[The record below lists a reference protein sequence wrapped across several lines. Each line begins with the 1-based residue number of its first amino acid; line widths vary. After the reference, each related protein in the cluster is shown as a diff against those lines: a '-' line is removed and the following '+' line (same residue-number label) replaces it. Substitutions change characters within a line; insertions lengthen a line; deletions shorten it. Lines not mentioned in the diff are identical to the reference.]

1 MDVDVVA
8 ADDAPSTSRPLASAG
23 QDSQT
28 PPVPLGVVNKLD
40 DAEKREQQA
49 QNDATV
55 NEWRTAPGEAGTLG
69 RFGKVLG
76 DYTTTSIKTTWNGF
90 RDLFK
95 KKKKKKEKKKKKKG
109 QQQQQQQPVLDALRS
124 TVDDVVAVIS
134 ESRTVG
140 GLFATFHAIRM
151 VEEFERRKQ
160 AGRADADAALQPFDK
175 TFFSRCLTLI
185 WRPREAAGGNAGTGA
200 KAAFAPLAES
210 VALFRETLERAG
222 VTLQPPDL
230 EYIRPLIEEAAGDL
244 ATATSMYYK
253 RELLRHLQQN
263 AKLELGAL
271 KLLNLEEVHGIP
283 ARKKQAIEACLRRKA
298 EEYQVDAEGKRGKK
312 KTGET
317 GEKKTDWFVHVGWA
331 FFALLFN
338 CCRFEGCG
346 WYSAGHWRT
355 NGYSVTVT
363 LRRAR
368 GPPRPGDPPPRPP
381 DAPKTSGKRDRG
393 GAPLGAP
400 QGRGIADEFY
410 RRDRPPED
418 AKIHMYVG
426 IDPGRTKMYTAVD
439 EHANVTSCSSKEF
452 HAMSGAK
459 WREGVIANWHAK
471 APDYVKKL
479 HQYPT
484 YKTASTAVLL
494 SRVVKIV
501 PDLREGLAWHRDKKP
516 FRKVRHQ
523 AYVGRERAI
532 TRLAEQFRAPPG
544 MTTIVGVGNWSA
556 QDRGGIMRGAPPRPW
571 IRFLRRMRWVCRVV
585 VVDEHRS
592 SKLCCACH
600 ATLHAHQY
608 VRVRNGEEK
617 LVDVWDTKRSR
628 VREAAVQPAQAR

>member
-1 MDVDVVA
+1 
-8 ADDAPSTSRPLASAG
+8 
-23 QDSQT
+23 
-28 PPVPLGVVNKLD
+28 D
-40 DAEKREQQA
+40 DAEKREQQW

-55 NEWRTAPGEAGTLG
+55 NEWRTAPGEAGTKG
-69 RFGKVLG
+69 RYGKVLG
-76 DYTTTSIKTTWNGF
+76 DYATTSVKTTWNGF
-90 RDLFK
+90 RDLPK
-95 KKKKKKEKKKKKKG
+95 KKTKKETMKKEMKKKA
-109 QQQQQQQPVLDALRS
+109 QQQQCVLDALRP
-124 TVDDVVAVIS
+124 TVNDVVAVVT

-140 GLFATFHAIRM
+140 DLFANFHAIRM

-160 AGRADADAALQPFDK
+160 AGQADADAALQPFDQI
-175 TFFSRCLTLI
+175 FFARCLMLI
-185 WRPREAAGGNAGTGA
+185 WRPREAAGGNAGTNA

-222 VTLQPPDL
+222 VTLQPLDL
-230 EYIRPLIEEAAGDL
+230 EYIRPFIDEAAGDL
-244 ATATSMYYK
+244 ATATSTYYK

-263 AKLELGAL
+263 AKLELG
-271 KLLNLEEVHGIP
+271 EQVDWIVE
-283 ARKKQAIEACLRRKA
+283 LRRRMPKRPTQGLWEHHPHLCLPLARRLLA
-298 EEYQVDAEGKRGKK
+298 ERERRQPAAPAPAQTPENAPPEQAGEEAIQRDANHPDVGDTAASAAAATELKRK
-312 KTGET
+312 E
-317 GEKKTDWFVHVGWA
+317 KTDWFVHVGWA

-338 CCRFEGCG
+338 FRRFEGCG

-381 DAPKTSGKRDRG
+381 DPPKSSGKRTRS

-400 QGRGIADEFY
+400 QGRGIADEYY

-452 HAMSGAK
+452 HSMSGSKRREKTIAK
-459 WREGVIANWHAK
+459 WHAK
-471 APDYVKKL
+471 APDFVKEL
-479 HQYPT
+479 HQCPT
-484 YKTASTAVLL
+484 YKTASTEMLL

-501 PDLREGLAWHRDKKP
+501 PKLREGLAWHMHLKP

-532 TRLAEQFRAPPG
+532 NRLAEQFRAPPG
-544 MTTIVGVGNWSA
+544 MTTVVGVGN
-556 QDRGGIMRGAPPRPW
+556 
-571 IRFLRRMRWVCRVV
+571 
-585 VVDEHRS
+585 
-592 SKLCCACH
+592 
-600 ATLHAHQY
+600 
-608 VRVRNGEEK
+608 
-617 LVDVWDTKRSR
+617 
-628 VREAAVQPAQAR
+628 